1 MPRPS
6 WLALQKQGDLC
17 QTSAAFSEKS
27 HPMTAAEALGLI
39 ATFLYA
45 LSSLLLYRQFRGQAA
60 PSRAVLMLP
69 GGLAVAAHAV
79 GLYFLLATEQ
89 GLRLGLFSVAS
100 CMAAVGAGLVL
111 VSSLYRPFQWIGAL
125 VFPFAA
131 LIIPASLWIDT
142 GYNAHPLEHGIGLHV
157 LLSILAYAVLVLSA
171 CQALLLMVQDRQLK
185 DGHIRGVMRLFPPM
199 QVMESML
206 FDTIWL
212 GQSLLTL
219 AILFGFMYVDDL
231 FAQHLVHKTVLT
243 LVSWVIFAVL
253 LGGRHLRG
261 WRGRTAV
268 RFTLAGF
275 AVLVVAFFGSQLVL
289 EVILDK
295 T

>member
-1 MPRPS
+1 MY
-6 WLALQKQGDLC
+6 KQQL
-17 QTSAAFSEKS
+17 
-27 HPMTAAEALGLI
+27 
-39 ATFLYA
+39 
-45 LSSLLLYRQFRGQAA
+45 
-60 PSRAVLMLP
+60 
-69 GGLAVAAHAV
+69 
-79 GLYFLLATEQ
+79 
-89 GLRLGLFSVAS
+89 
-100 CMAAVGAGLVL
+100 
-111 VSSLYRPFQWIGAL
+111 
-125 VFPFAA
+125 
-131 LIIPASLWIDT
+131 
-142 GYNAHPLEHGIGLHV
+142 
-157 LLSILAYAVLVLSA
+157 
-171 CQALLLMVQDRQLK
+171 QDRQLK

-289 EVILDK
+289 EVILNRS
-295 T
+295 

>member
-1 MPRPS
+1 M
-6 WLALQKQGDLC
+6 
-17 QTSAAFSEKS
+17 
-27 HPMTAAEALGLI
+27 
-39 ATFLYA
+39 
-45 LSSLLLYRQFRGQAA
+45 
-60 PSRAVLMLP
+60 
-69 GGLAVAAHAV
+69 
-79 GLYFLLATEQ
+79 
-89 GLRLGLFSVAS
+89 
-100 CMAAVGAGLVL
+100 
-111 VSSLYRPFQWIGAL
+111 
-125 VFPFAA
+125 
-131 LIIPASLWIDT
+131 IIPASLWIDT

-253 LGGRHLRG
+253 LGRPPSARLAGPHGGALHPGGLRG
-261 WRGRTAV
+261 AWWWRSSA
-268 RFTLAGF
+268 L
-275 AVLVVAFFGSQLVL
+275 SWCW
-289 EVILDK
+289 K
-295 T
+295 

>member
-1 MPRPS
+1 
-6 WLALQKQGDLC
+6 
-17 QTSAAFSEKS
+17 
-27 HPMTAAEALGLI
+27 
-39 ATFLYA
+39 
-45 LSSLLLYRQFRGQAA
+45 
-60 PSRAVLMLP
+60 
-69 GGLAVAAHAV
+69 
-79 GLYFLLATEQ
+79 
-89 GLRLGLFSVAS
+89 
-100 CMAAVGAGLVL
+100 
-111 VSSLYRPFQWIGAL
+111 
-125 VFPFAA
+125 
-131 LIIPASLWIDT
+131 
-142 GYNAHPLEHGIGLHV
+142 
-157 LLSILAYAVLVLSA
+157 
-171 CQALLLMVQDRQLK
+171 
-185 DGHIRGVMRLFPPM
+185 M

-289 EVILDK
+289 EVILDRA
-295 T
+295 

>member
-1 MPRPS
+1 
-6 WLALQKQGDLC
+6 
-17 QTSAAFSEKS
+17 
-27 HPMTAAEALGLI
+27 MTAAEALGLI

-69 GGLAVAAHAV
+69 GGLAVATHAV
-79 GLYFLLATEQ
+79 GLYFLLVTDQ
-89 GLRLGLFSVAS
+89 GLRLGLFPVAS

-199 QVMESML
+199 QVMES
-206 FDTIWL
+206 
-212 GQSLLTL
+212 
-219 AILFGFMYVDDL
+219 ILFGFMYVDDL

-289 EVILDK
+289 EVILDRA
-295 T
+295 

>member
-1 MPRPS
+1 
-6 WLALQKQGDLC
+6 
-17 QTSAAFSEKS
+17 
-27 HPMTAAEALGLI
+27 
-39 ATFLYA
+39 
-45 LSSLLLYRQFRGQAA
+45 
-60 PSRAVLMLP
+60 
-69 GGLAVAAHAV
+69 
-79 GLYFLLATEQ
+79 
-89 GLRLGLFSVAS
+89 
-100 CMAAVGAGLVL
+100 
-111 VSSLYRPFQWIGAL
+111 
-125 VFPFAA
+125 
-131 LIIPASLWIDT
+131 
-142 GYNAHPLEHGIGLHV
+142 
-157 LLSILAYAVLVLSA
+157 
-171 CQALLLMVQDRQLK
+171 
-185 DGHIRGVMRLFPPM
+185 IRGVMRLFPPM